1 MPGIPLYSGKA
12 QEPTSTDQD
21 WVQRNRRICSKRG
34 NFCGLQL
41 YFSQY
46 FGPELS
52 AHPGCC
58 SVWTRAAFPMLHV
71 CIAWM
76 ETLKEQQLQRKWK
89 GCTAW
94 NSSDLGKTN
103 LPKWARL
110 QLKKKVNLP
119 CFSVSITVNSCI
131 WFFSLVAPNLKFHF
145 QIPAQRKLPQLSYK
159 TLKLDNETCD
169 CNRNNGTALTQ
180 KGQDH
185 SL

>member
-1 MPGIPLYSGKA
+1 MLIKYIRSQGNNLLWNNKIPRLLESMPGIPFHSGKA

-21 WVQRNRRICSKRG
+21 WVQRNHGICSKRG

-41 YFSQY
+41 YFSQC

-58 SVWTRAAFPMLHV
+58 SVWTRAAFPTLHV

-76 ETLKEQQLQRKWK
+76 ETLKEQQLQQKWK

-94 NSSDLGKTN
+94 NSSDLWKTN

-110 QLKKKVNLP
+110 QLKKKL
-119 CFSVSITVNSCI
+119 I
-131 WFFSLVAPNLKFHF
+131 SLAFP
-145 QIPAQRKLPQLSYK
+145 
-159 TLKLDNETCD
+159 
-169 CNRNNGTALTQ
+169 
-180 KGQDH
+180 
-185 SL
+185 